1 MKKSTSDWLK
11 SARNDLDTIAAI
23 RDRHHLT
30 PVIAFHAQQCVEKC
44 LKALLEEYN
53 IEIRRPHNLLTL
65 KKAVEATHAIDLD
78 EDMLSLLNK
87 LYLDSRYPGE
97 LGLLPIGAP
106 TLEDAD
112 QFADFAYEAHTMTS
126 KHLQEDPFKYGS

>member
-1 MKKSTSDWLK
+1 MKNSTLDWLN
-11 SARNDLDTIAAI
+11 SARNDLDTIDAI
-23 RDRHHLT
+23 RDRPQLT

-53 IEIRRPHNLLTL
+53 IEIRRTHNLLTL
-65 KKAVEATHAIDLD
+65 KKAVEATHLVDLD

-97 LGLLPIGAP
+97 FGLLPTGALLHLKMQTNLPILP
-106 TLEDAD
+106 T
-112 QFADFAYEAHTMTS
+112 
-126 KHLQEDPFKYGS
+126 KR